1 VTAKPNGTDVR
12 EIDTSALSAAGHI
25 ELWPAGW
32 SPSGDQVAFV
42 AATLD
47 TGEGTVYVVRPDG
60 TDMQSVGPK
69 RVATYSV
76 SWSPDPSLE
85 RLVLATSDNP
95 SSVQILDVTSGDV
108 TTVDRGYWPT
118 WSPDGSQIAYWNN
131 GTIVAETAGALA
143 GTPVTV
149 RPYPAFYGACEDHA
163 NLADKAYCG
172 PAAWSPDGQRLLA
185 PDIARGSILSV
196 MADGSG
202 DPFVIQVDPAS
213 PDEEATAD
221 WQPIPR

>member
-1 VTAKPNGTDVR
+1 
-12 EIDTSALSAAGHI
+12 
-25 ELWPAGW
+25 
-32 SPSGDQVAFV
+32 
-42 AATLD
+42 
-47 TGEGTVYVVRPDG
+47 
-60 TDMQSVGPK
+60 
-69 RVATYSV
+69 
-76 SWSPDPSLE
+76 
-85 RLVLATSDNP
+85 
-95 SSVQILDVTSGDV
+95 SVQIIDLSTGSL

-202 DPFVIQVDPAS
+202 DPIVIQVDPAS